1 MKDQNE
7 LIQVTGMQEAL
18 NQLTFLESMGVN
30 TDYLV
35 PGMRKLGGVIKPA
48 ERQNMP
54 IFSGATS
61 KSLTSK
67 ITQNGVGSVTLTLGP
82 NSKRRHIFR
91 LIAGGAQWHDRG
103 ANVSTWRGKERKRDA
118 RAKGGSNS
126 SYLPASALVD
136 WVQKKLGASA
146 TNALQVAF
154 AVAKSIGRNGLQAR
168 PIVQP
173 TVSEVADLVVNTI
186 NDVIHRM
193 IEEIHNHDNG

>member
-1 MKDQNE
+1 
-7 LIQVTGMQEAL
+7 
-18 NQLTFLESMGVN
+18 
-30 TDYLV
+30 
-35 PGMRKLGGVIKPA
+35 
-48 ERQNMP
+48 
-54 IFSGATS
+54 
-61 KSLTSK
+61 
-67 ITQNGVGSVTLTLGP
+67 
-82 NSKRRHIFR
+82 
-91 LIAGGAQWHDRG
+91 
-103 ANVSTWRGKERKRDA
+103 
-118 RAKGGSNS
+118 
-126 SYLPASALVD
+126 LPASALVD